1 MLLSITH
8 YNGGIKMKKE
18 DMIFIKAARGER
30 PEKTPTVI
38 EVQMLVSPGFKKLW
52 EQYGFGGIVN
62 NAELCAQ
69 STVMPIDDFGFDAA
83 IHMSDLLY
91 PTQGMGFKVQQGV
104 SGPQSEHPIRTKADV
119 DKLCVPD
126 PEEGMP
132 VWMNALRMAKKELDG
147 KVPIIGWI
155 GSPYTMASFMVEG
168 KTPYPFVTLKKMM
181 VTDPEILHTLLTKL
195 TEMCIKF
202 IPAQIE
208 AGADVIMILDLGH
221 FRSSPQE
228 YQEFSFPYIKK
239 IINATRRPDVPI
251 FHHADGTTFLSAPFD
266 ELDVDII
273 GFDWTIGLT
282 DGIKRTQAR
291 KTVLGNM
298 NPYDLFKPDDAI
310 ERRVREIAEEGKAA
324 PAHVFSL
331 GGWIHGDT
339 PFEKTKFLVDLVHSL

>member
-1 MLLSITH
+1 
-8 YNGGIKMKKE
+8 MKKE
-18 DMIFIKAARGER
+18 DMIFMKAARGER
-30 PEKTPTVI
+30 PETTPIVV

-52 EQYGFGGIVN
+52 DKHGFGGIVN

-91 PTQGMGFKVQQGV
+91 PTQGMGLDIRQGPV
-104 SGPQSEHPIRTKADV
+104 GPQLGNPVRSMTQVEQLI
-119 DKLCVPD
+119 VPD

-132 VWMNALRMAKKELDG
+132 VWMNALRMAKKELEG
-147 KVPIIGWI
+147 RVPIIGWI

-168 KTPYPFVTLKKMM
+168 KAPYPFDTLKKMM
-181 VTDPEILHTLLTKL
+181 IAEPKTLHALLTKL
-195 TEMCIKF
+195 TEMCKTF

-228 YQEFSFPYIKK
+228 YFEFSFPYVKE

-251 FHHADGTTFLSAPFD
+251 FHHSDGTTFLSAPFE
-266 ELDVDII
+266 ELDVDIV
-273 GFDWTIGLT
+273 GFDWTLSLAE
-282 DGIKRTQAR
+282 GIKRTGAR

-298 NPYDLFKPDDAI
+298 NPYLLFASDDVI
-310 ERRVREIAEEGKAA
+310 EKRIGEIAEEGKAA

-331 GGWIHGDT
+331 GGWILQDT
-339 PFEKTKFLVDLVHSL
+339 PFEKAKLLVDLVHSL